1 MTAAMNL
8 NNNRIKKILR
18 ILQIILLVTV
28 LSVFAFPA
36 YGCQPSTTTTE
47 PPTTTTEPPSTTTP
61 TEGPGKI
68 SYDYHYIYTDAS
80 LCFICHTGDAAL
92 LAQPEDHAGRAN
104 DSCLDAGCHELP
116 EQQ

>member
-1 MTAAMNL
+1 MNL
-8 NNNRIKKILR
+8 NNHNRIKKISK

-36 YGCQPSTTTTE
+36 YGCQPSTITTE
-47 PPTTTTEPPSTTTP
+47 PPTTTTEPPTTT
-61 TEGPGKI
+61 TTAEGPGKI

-80 LCFICHTGDAAL
+80 YCFICHTGDAPL
-92 LAQPEDHAGRAN
+92 LAQPEGHVVGRAN
-104 DSCLDAGCHELP
+104 DSCLDDGCHELS